1 MANNYNNNNLWNVA
15 KSMVLT
21 ILFFATLML
30 SCCSDDSAEVLD
42 KKINVAIRSG
52 NNIDEKE
59 WTDLTKYIT
68 DNKAEFAEL
77 MEGET
82 VGTKKLTDYI
92 LAFSQGHRRG
102 EQSDLE
108 IFSPKA
114 DEVSAKP
121 IVKVFVENSIS
132 MDGYVNGN
140 SDFKSDLTE
149 MLVLTKNYVGESNI
163 KINFINRRQYPS
175 SNKDIA
181 NFASKL
187 EPNSITYNVGG
198 KDRGKSDI
206 NNIFRML
213 LDSLHQNE
221 IVILTSDCIY
231 SLGAGDETEG
241 KLNIQKSLTHDA
253 FNDAL
258 KLRNNDLATVCLK
271 MVSDFNGDYYD
282 INDHPTKIN
291 NIRPYYIWIIGK
303 EALIK
308 EYYPKITKNMVG
320 IKNSYF
326 LSNFSKEKQPYYTV
340 LKETNK
346 LGKFKQADRNEKD
359 VKSINDVEFD
369 GGTLQFAIAI
379 DLGNIPV
386 DSSYLTNPKN
396 YVVPDGFTVKSI
408 EKIDRNKLS
417 QRDMVT
423 VEKTTA
429 THFVTVSTTSK
440 FTTQDLKLEL
450 SNKIPAWVEQSNS
463 PDDKNVKDELDKTFG
478 LSYLVQGVSEAY
490 ATQNPEQTSYFS
502 INVSILK
509 GKTGGGSFS
518 SLLMI
523 VFTILIIIAG
533 LFAVIAAVKKRK
545 EQ

>member
-1 MANNYNNNNLWNVA
+1 MLKNYTHNHHGLVKAA
-15 KSMVLT
+15 KQTAFLLAFV
-21 ILFFATLML
+21 TLML
-30 SCCSDDSAEVLD
+30 LSCGVDPAQEFDE
-42 KKINVAIRSG
+42 KINVAIRSG

-59 WTDLTKYIT
+59 WNDLIKYIT
-68 DNKAEFAEL
+68 DKKAEFAGF

-92 LAFSQGHRRG
+92 LAYSQTHRRRG
-102 EQSDLE
+102 QFDPE
-108 IFSPKA
+108 IFNPKA
-114 DEVSAKP
+114 DEVTVKP

-132 MDGYVNGN
+132 MDGYVEGN

-163 KINFINRRQYPS
+163 KINFINRRPYPG
-175 SNKDIA
+175 SNKDIV

-231 SLGAGDETEG
+231 SLGKGDETEG

-258 KLRNNDLATVCLK
+258 KSRENDLATVCLK
-271 MVSDFNGDYYD
+271 MSSDFKGYYYD
-282 INDHPTKIN
+282 LNDHPTEIHNK
-291 NIRPYYIWIIGK
+291 RPYYIWIIGK
-303 EALIK
+303 ENLVK

-320 IKNSYF
+320 IKNSYY
-326 LSNFSKEKQPYYTV
+326 LSSFTKEKQPYYSV
-340 LKETNK
+340 LKGTNIV
-346 LGKFKQADRNEKD
+346 GSYKQTDRSEED

-369 GGTLQFAIAI
+369 EGILQFAIAI

-408 EKIDRNKLS
+408 EKIDRNKLF

-423 VEKTTA
+423 VGKTTA
-429 THFVTVSTTSK
+429 THFITVSTTSK

-450 SNKIPAWVEQSNS
+450 SNKIPEWVEQSNS
-463 PDDKNVKDELDKTFG
+463 TNDIDVKNQLDKTFG

-490 ATQNPEQTSYFS
+490 ATQNPEQTSYFK
-502 INVSILK
+502 V
-509 GKTGGGSFS
+509 
-518 SLLMI
+518 I
-523 VFTILIIIAG
+523 VTI
-533 LFAVIAAVKKRK
+533 KK
-545 EQ
+545 

>member
-30 SCCSDDSAEVLD
+30 SSCSDDPAQVME
-42 KKINVAIRSG
+42 KEINVAIRSG

-68 DNKAEFAEL
+68 DNKAEFADF

-92 LAFSQGHRRG
+92 LAFSQRHRRG
-102 EQSDLE
+102 GQTDPE
-108 IFSPKA
+108 IFNPKTTT
-114 DEVSAKP
+114 ESSIKSQ
-121 IVKVFVENSIS
+121 VKFFIENSGS
-132 MDGYVNGN
+132 MDGYIRNTTE
-140 SDFKSDLTE
+140 FEAALSDL
-149 MLVLTKNYVGESNI
+149 LVQLQYHYDNKNLRVNFVNTKI
-163 KINFINRRQYPS
+163 YPS
-175 SNKDIA
+175 QMDEVQ
-181 NFASKL
+181 NFVAALEPEKAPYKVGDRKMSKL
-187 EPNSITYNVGG
+187 NEILKMILDSTNQ
-198 KDRGKSDI
+198 
-206 NNIFRML
+206 NNI
-213 LDSLHQNE
+213 S
-221 IVILTSDCIY
+221 ILVSDCIY
-231 SLGAGDETEG
+231 SLDKKNDTEG
-241 KLNIQKSLTHDA
+241 ALEFEKSLTKGA
-253 FNDAL
+253 FL
-258 KLRNNDLATVCLK
+258 EKSKQFGFATIVLK
-271 MVSDFNGDYYD
+271 MKSKFTGNYWNKHNSSVYLNGAS
-282 INDHPTKIN
+282 
-291 NIRPYYIWIIGK
+291 RPYYIWIIGSNEHINEFSK
-303 EALIK
+303 KIK
-308 EYYPKITKNMVG
+308 TQSLKGFEY
-320 IKNSYF
+320 SYF
-326 LSNFSKEKQPYYTV
+326 LSNFTKEKQPYYTV

-463 PDDKNVKDELDKTFG
+463 VDDRNVKDELDKTFG

-490 ATQNPEQTSYFS
+490 ATQNPEQTSYF
-502 INVSILK
+502 K
-509 GKTGGGSFS
+509 
-518 SLLMI
+518 
-523 VFTILIIIAG
+523 IIIT
-533 LFAVIAAVKKRK
+533 IKK
-545 EQ
+545 

>member
-1 MANNYNNNNLWNVA
+1 
-15 KSMVLT
+15 
-21 ILFFATLML
+21 
-30 SCCSDDSAEVLD
+30 
-42 KKINVAIRSG
+42 
-52 NNIDEKE
+52 
-59 WTDLTKYIT
+59 
-68 DNKAEFAEL
+68 
-77 MEGET
+77 
-82 VGTKKLTDYI
+82 
-92 LAFSQGHRRG
+92 
-102 EQSDLE
+102 
-108 IFSPKA
+108 
-114 DEVSAKP
+114 
-121 IVKVFVENSIS
+121 

-163 KINFINRRQYPS
+163 KINFINRGQYPS

-198 KDRGKSDI
+198 KDRAKSDI

-213 LDSLHQNE
+213 LDSLHENE
-221 IVILTSDCIY
+221 IIILTSDCIY
-231 SLGAGDETEG
+231 SLGEGDETEG

-258 KLRNNDLATVCLK
+258 KARKNDLATLCLK

-282 INDHPTKIN
+282 LNDHPTKIN
-291 NIRPYYIWIIGK
+291 NKRPYYIWIIGN
-303 EALIK
+303 EDLVK

-320 IKNSYF
+320 IKNSYY
-326 LSNFSKEKQPYYTV
+326 LSSFSKEKQPYYTV

-346 LGKFKQADRNEKD
+346 LGKFKQADKNEKD

-369 GGTLQFAIAI
+369 GAGTLQFAIAI
-379 DLGNIPV
+379 DLGNIPF

-396 YVVPDGFTVKSI
+396 YVVPDGFIVKSI

-429 THFVTVSTTSK
+429 THFVTVSSTSK
-440 FTTQDLKLEL
+440 FSTQDLKLEL
-450 SNKIPAWVEQSNS
+450 SNKTPTWVKKSNS
-463 PDDKNVKDELDKTFG
+463 PNDIDVKNQLDQTFG
-478 LSYLVQGVSEAY
+478 LSSLIQGVSEAY

-509 GKTGGGSFS
+509 GKTGGGSFYS
-518 SLLMI
+518 VSMI
-523 VFTILIIIAG
+523 IFTILIIIAG
-533 LFAVIAAVKKRK
+533 LFAVIAALKKRK
-545 EQ
+545 EE

>member
-1 MANNYNNNNLWNVA
+1 MLKNYTHNQHGLVKAA
-15 KSMVLT
+15 KQTAL
-21 ILFFATLML
+21 LLLAFFTLML
-30 SCCSDDSAEVLD
+30 SSCNDDPVQELD
-42 KKINVAIRSG
+42 NKINVAIRSG
-52 NNIDEKE
+52 NNIDEKD
-59 WTDLTKYIT
+59 WNDLIKYIT
-68 DNKAEFAEL
+68 ANKAEFAGF

-92 LAFSQGHRRG
+92 LAYSQGHRRG
-102 EQSDLE
+102 GQFDPE
-108 IFSPKA
+108 IFNPKA
-114 DEVSAKP
+114 DEVTVKP

-132 MDGYVNGN
+132 MDGYVKGN

-163 KINFINRRQYPS
+163 KINFINRRPYPG
-175 SNKDIA
+175 SNKDIV

-231 SLGAGDETEG
+231 SLGKGDETEG

-258 KLRNNDLATVCLK
+258 KSRGNDIATVCLK
-271 MVSDFNGDYYD
+271 MSSDFKGYYYD
-282 INDHPTKIN
+282 LNDHPTEIN
-291 NIRPYYIWIIGK
+291 NERPYYIWIIGK
-303 EALIK
+303 EDLVK

-320 IKNSYF
+320 IKNSYY
-326 LSNFSKEKQPYYTV
+326 LSSFSKAKQPYYSV
-340 LKETNK
+340 LKQTNRV
-346 LGKFKQADRNEKD
+346 GSYKQTDRNEED
-359 VKSINDVEFD
+359 VKSINNVEFV

-417 QRDMVT
+417 QRDMLK
-423 VEKTTA
+423 VEKTA
-429 THFVTVSTTSK
+429 THFITVSTTSK

-463 PDDKNVKDELDKTFG
+463 TNDIDVKNQLDKTFG

-490 ATQNPEQTSYFS
+490 ATQNPKQTSYFK
-502 INVSILK
+502 V
-509 GKTGGGSFS
+509 
-518 SLLMI
+518 I
-523 VFTILIIIAG
+523 VTI
-533 LFAVIAAVKKRK
+533 KK
-545 EQ
+545 